1 MEIVKSRYNNDRVIE
16 KVSPTRLRIMGDSL
30 IIRSSEDKD
39 GNQTMF
45 DFEGGPCLT
54 VGGNIKFGKTKWKI
68 TKIITEKTNRE
79 GFCSVL
85 LDVKL

>member
-1 MEIVKSRYNNDRVIE
+1 MEIIKSRYNNDRVIE

-45 DFEGGPCLT
+45 DFEGGPCLN
-54 VGGNIKFGKTKWKI
+54 VGGKI
-68 TKIITEKTNRE
+68 RFMKSNWTITSIIETESPHKDLA
-79 GFCSVL
+79 SVIIE
-85 LDVKL
+85 VKL

>member
-1 MEIVKSRYNNDRVIE
+1 MEIIKNRYGAERVIE
-16 KVSPTRLRIMGDSL
+16 KINNNTFRVMGESL
-30 IIRSSEDKD
+30 VNRGSEDKD

-68 TKIITEKTNRE
+68 TKITNEKTNRE